1 MGASPR
7 HILKQVF
14 GFDGFRPLQEEII
27 ASVLSGND
35 TLALLPTG
43 AGKSLCY
50 QIPGLAMEGI
60 CLVVSPL
67 IALMKDQVDG
77 LHAKGIKAHAVYS
90 GMHKREVDRT
100 LDNSIYGDYK
110 FLFVSPERLK
120 SELFI
125 ERFKQMNVAMIVVDE
140 AHCISQ
146 WGYDF
151 RPQYLEIASI
161 REFHPK
167 VPVLALT
174 ATATPKVAEDIQV
187 KLEMKNQAVFTST
200 FARAN
205 LSFSVRLVEN
215 MLEKGVEVLSRIPGS
230 AIWYV
235 RSRQMTHQISKSLAQ
250 LGFTAGAYHAGIPV
264 KERDLVQKKWMDGL
278 VRVMVCTN
286 AFGMGIDKS
295 DVRIVLH
302 SDLPEN
308 LESYYQEAG
317 RAGRD
322 GKKSFAVLMSN
333 EQDFEKLMNRAA
345 LVYPPIDFVKR
356 VYQCLANHFQLA
368 VGSKV
373 NESLDFDWGNFARIY
388 NLGVLEAFYG
398 LKVLEEEGFIAMSE
412 SYYSPSR
419 VHFLVESHAL
429 YQIQIAYVKLDPV
442 IKILLR
448 TYGGNLFAEYI
459 KINEAALAKALS
471 ISEEELIRRL
481 NQLDEMDLLD
491 YDKRKDKPQIFFLT
505 PRYDAGRLPLNISRI
520 NERRAQTLENAQVIL
535 KYAHQQELCRM
546 EFVQQYFGE
555 KETQPCGF
563 CDICLKRKKNENPIR
578 SENKFKSRI
587 LKTLEESGELTKEE
601 LLAKINSPNST
612 EAFDIIRE
620 MIDLAEL
627 IELPGGKIKING

>member
-1 MGASPR
+1 MGTSPQ

-14 GFDGFRPLQEEII
+14 GFDSFRPLQEEII
-27 ASVLSGND
+27 ASVLSGKD

-50 QIPGLAMEGI
+50 QMPGLAMEGI

-187 KLEMKNQAVFTST
+187 KLEMKNQAVFSST
-200 FARAN
+200 FARVN

-264 KERDLVQKKWMDGL
+264 KERDVVQKKWMDGL

-429 YQIQIAYVKLDPV
+429 YQIQIAYIKLDPV

-471 ISEEELIRRL
+471 ISEDELIRRL

-505 PRYDAGRLPLNISRI
+505 PRYDAGKLPLNISRI

-535 KYAHQQELCRM
+535 KYAHQHEMCRM

-555 KETQPCGF
+555 KETLPCGI
-563 CDICLKRKKNENPIR
+563 CDICLKRKKNENPIL
-578 SENKFKSRI
+578 SENKFKSKI
-587 LKTLEESGELTKEE
+587 LKTLEESGELSKEE
-601 LLAKINSPNST
+601 VLSKINSPNST
-612 EAFDIIRE
+612 EAFDMIRE
-620 MIDLAEL
+620 MIDLTEL
-627 IELPGGKIKING
+627 IELPGGKIKIND

>member
-1 MGASPR
+1 MVRSPE
-7 HILKQVF
+7 HILNEVF
-14 GFDGFRPLQEEII
+14 GFQGFRPLQREVI
-27 ASVLSGND
+27 ASVLSGKD

-50 QIPGLAMEGI
+50 QVPGLALEGI

-77 LHAKGIKAHAVYS
+77 LQAKGVKAHAIYS

-120 SELFI
+120 SELFL
-125 ERFKQMNVAMIVVDE
+125 ERFRQMKVALIVVDE

-151 RPQYLEIASI
+151 RPQYLEIAAI
-161 REFHPK
+161 RTFHPQC
-167 VPVLALT
+167 PVLALT
-174 ATATPKVAEDIQV
+174 ATATPKVVIDIQQ
-187 KLEMKNQAVFTST
+187 KLEMKKPEVLSST
-200 FARAN
+200 FARTN

-215 MLEKGVEVLSRIPGS
+215 MLEKGIEVLSRIDGS

-235 RSRQMTHQISKSLAQ
+235 RSRQMTHQISRSLSQ
-250 LGFTAGAYHAGIPV
+250 LGFTAGAYHAGIPIKDREV
-264 KERDLVQKKWMDGL
+264 VQKKWMENL

-286 AFGMGIDKS
+286 AFGMGIDKP

-322 GKKSFAVLMSN
+322 GNRAFAVLMSN
-333 EQDFEKLMNRAA
+333 EQDFEKLKSRAA
-345 LVYPPIDFVKR
+345 LVYPPLEFVKR

-373 NESLDFDWGNFARIY
+373 HESLDFDWGEFARVY
-388 NLGVLEAFYG
+388 NLGVLETFYG
-398 LKVLEEEGFIAMSE
+398 LKVLEEEGFITMSE

-429 YQIQIAYVKLDPV
+429 YQIQIAYAALDPV
-442 IKILLR
+442 IKVLLR
-448 TYGGNLFAEYI
+448 TYGGNLFSDYI
-459 KINEAALAKALS
+459 KINETALSKALS
-471 ISEEELIRRL
+471 LPEQEFVKRL
-481 NQLDEMDLLD
+481 RQLDSMDLID
-491 YDKRKDKPQIFFLT
+491 YDQRKDKPQIFFLT
-505 PRYDAGRLPLNISRI
+505 PRYDAGRLPLNIQRI
-520 NERRAQTLENAQVIL
+520 NERRAQTLENAQTIM
-535 KYAHQQELCRM
+535 KYAHQEELCRM

-555 KETQPCGF
+555 RETKRCGI
-563 CDICLKRKKNENPIR
+563 CDICLRQKK
-578 SENKFKSRI
+578 SERPLAIQNQFKSKI
-587 LKTLEESGELTKEE
+587 LKTLQEFGELTKEE
-601 LLAKINSPNST
+601 LLDRMRVAQTTESLDQVRELLDTEVLIQSPSGKIN
-612 EAFDIIRE
+612 
-620 MIDLAEL
+620 
-627 IELPGGKIKING
+627 INE